1 MRRRRLGATGLE
13 VSLLGFGSFKIGRN
27 EQVKYPEGPG
37 YPLPG
42 DREVLELL
50 DGASAL
56 GINLVDTAPA
66 YGTAEERL
74 GNLLGP
80 RRGNFVLVTKAGEEF
95 RDGRS
100 SYDFSARAVEESV
113 ARSLRRLRT
122 DRLEC
127 VLLHCPKED
136 LEVLEESPAAE
147 TLERLKRKG
156 DILSHGAS
164 VHTVEGGMAAVRR
177 MDVVMATFNLEETGM
192 LPVLEAARRAGKGVL
207 VKKGLRSGR
216 LAPAD
221 FARNFAQVL
230 GAPAVASLVVGT
242 LRLEHLRENARW
254 AEGGVRA
261 AP

>member
-1 MRRRRLGATGLE
+1 MLKRPLGSTGLE
-13 VSLLGFGSFKIGRN
+13 VSLLGLGAFKIGRN
-27 EQVKYPEGPG
+27 EQVKYPGGPG
-37 YPLPG
+37 FPLPT

-56 GINLVDTAPA
+56 GINLIDTAPA

-74 GNLLGP
+74 GNLLGN
-80 RRGNFVLVTKAGEEF
+80 RRRDFVLVTKVGEEF

-127 VLLHCPKED
+127 VLLHCPRED
-136 LEVLEESPAAE
+136 LEALERTPAVD
-147 TLERLKRKG
+147 TLERLKRRG

-164 VHTVEGGMAAVRR
+164 VHTVEGGMAAIRR
-177 MDVVMATFNLEETGM
+177 TDVVMATYNLEEIEM
-192 LPVLEAARRAGKGVL
+192 LPVLEAAGRAGKRVL
-207 VKKGLRSGR
+207 VKKALRSGR

-221 FARNFAQVL
+221 FARNFEHVL
-230 GAPAVASLVVGT
+230 GAPGVASVVVGT

-254 AEGGVRA
+254 A